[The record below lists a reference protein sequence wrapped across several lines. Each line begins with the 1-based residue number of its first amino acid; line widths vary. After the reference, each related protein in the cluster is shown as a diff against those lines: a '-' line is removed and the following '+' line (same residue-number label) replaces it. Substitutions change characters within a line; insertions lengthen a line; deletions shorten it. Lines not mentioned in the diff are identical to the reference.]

1 MFWVFR
7 FLHCEVS
14 RAAPYSIP
22 HSIKHPY
29 MNTASQDFPKHL
41 GILRE
46 RMLHPTD
53 YETAVNYFLEEFCGD
68 EQFIMLSEREESPA
82 LLAVLTKVVSSAMN
96 RNVKFEESKIFLL
109 SGHRFYHGN
118 ASVEGRVVLFFYFK
132 EVETGIAALIPGTRG
147 AMEIARFRLP
157 QGLVDPKCN

>member
-1 MFWVFR
+1 
-7 FLHCEVS
+7 
-14 RAAPYSIP
+14 
-22 HSIKHPY
+22 

-46 RMLHPTD
+46 RMLNPAD
-53 YETAVNYFLEEFCGD
+53 YETAVHYFLEEFCGD

-109 SGHRFYHGN
+109 SGQRFYHGN
-118 ASVEGRVVLFFYFK
+118 ASAEGRVVLFFYFK
-132 EVETGIAALIPGTRG
+132 VVETGIAALIPGTRG
-147 AMEIARFRLP
+147 ATEIVRFQLP
-157 QGLVDPKCN
+157 KGLVDPKRN